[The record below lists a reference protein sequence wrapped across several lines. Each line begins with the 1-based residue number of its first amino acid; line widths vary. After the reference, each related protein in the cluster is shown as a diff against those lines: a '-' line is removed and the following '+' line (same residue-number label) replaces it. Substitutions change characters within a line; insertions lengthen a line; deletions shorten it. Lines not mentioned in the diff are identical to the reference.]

1 MNSVVIPAAKI
12 NVSTQA
18 TFEPAS
24 IFSKKETINNLVCLD
39 NIFLYVQTETVLMYE
54 AVQLSARALDE
65 LDQVTLYCKDMV

>member
-1 MNSVVIPAAKI
+1 MNRVKITAAKN
-12 NVSTQA
+12 NVSTLA

-24 IFSKKETINNLVCLD
+24 IFCKKETIICFVFLD

-54 AVQLSARALDE
+54 DVQLSARALDE